1 MDDQFLPHNFH
12 WQSIK
17 QFIDFDPQLRKLS
30 KQIYVH
36 TPSILQ
42 KLPIDISGIYTLG
55 GGRQIGKTTLL
66 KQWMRLLLEKNINPE
81 SIFFLTG
88 EIIYDHLSLIQII
101 KQYIEHLNISSN
113 KIIYII
119 VDEITYI
126 KNWDQGV
133 KYLADT
139 GILENVQLVL
149 TGSDLTFIQEAR
161 MRFPGRR
168 GNSDVVDFHLYP
180 LSFFEFVHLKLQT
193 NEEPSIDILFQEFD
207 NYLYHGGFLTAIN
220 DQAKNENISSS
231 TYQTYSDWIRGD
243 VIKHGKS
250 EAYLREF
257 LMASINTYGTQVTW
271 NSLADH
277 TSIDHPNTIQ
287 EYANFLASM
296 DVLFVQNALIE
307 NKLLAAPKKA
317 KKLIFKD
324 PFIFH
329 AIQRWINPFRKP
341 DSSMIPALVESC
353 VISHYQRFYPTFY
366 IKAEGEVDLAYVDEN
381 TFHPIEV
388 KWTKQLRSKDLKQIK
403 KYKNGLILSQQKLP
417 GLIETTP
424 TVPLPQHLYQ
434 LGFTK
439 KTPQC
444 VCFK

>member
-1 MDDQFLPHNFH
+1 MDDRFLPHNFH

-30 KQIYVH
+30 KQFYVH
-36 TPSILQ
+36 TPSLLQ
-42 KLPIDISGIYTLG
+42 KIPVNISGIYTLG

-66 KQWMRLLLEKNINPE
+66 KQWMRLLLEKNINPK

-88 EIIYDHLSLIQII
+88 EVIYDHLSLIQII
-101 KQYIEHLNISSN
+101 SQYLEQIPASSSSM
-113 KIIYII
+113 IYII

-168 GNSDVVDFHLYP
+168 GSSDVVDFHLYP
-180 LSFFEFVHLKLQT
+180 LSFFEFVNLKLQT
-193 NEEPSIDILFQEFD
+193 NEEPPIDIIFQEFD
-207 NYLYHGGFLTAIN
+207 NYLSHGGFLTAIN
-220 DQAKNENISSS
+220 DQAQNEKISSS
-231 TYQTYSDWIRGD
+231 TYQIYSDWIRGD

-257 LMASINTYGTQVTW
+257 LMASMNTYGTQVTW

-287 EYANFLASM
+287 EYANLLASM

-307 NKLLAAPKKA
+307 SKLLAAPKKA
-317 KKLIFKD
+317 KKLVFKD

-329 AIQRWINPFRKP
+329 AIQKWITPFKAP
-341 DSSMIPALVESC
+341 DTEMIPALVESC
-353 VISHYQRFYPTFY
+353 VVSHYQRFYPAFY
-366 IKAEGEVDLAYVDEN
+366 IKAEGEVDLAYLDQN
-381 TFHPIEV
+381 KFHPIEV

-403 KYKNGLILSQQKLP
+403 KYKNGLILSQLKQP
-417 GLIETTP
+417 GLIENTP
-424 TVPLPQHLYQ
+424 TVPLPQQLYK
-434 LGFTK
+434 LGEK
-439 KTPQC
+439 
-444 VCFK
+444 FK